1 SFESVAPPGR
11 GGSSTVYQATIEGR
25 DQEVA
30 LKILRPELLEQPTQV
45 ERFRREAL
53 HVANLRHP
61 NTVRLLDYGQLS
73 NGLVFAAIELLK
85 GEPLSSRLARV
96 GRLPFTQALHIIV
109 QVLYSLSEAHQ
120 QNIIHRDLKPANI
133 FLCEEPVRASVR
145 VLDFGMALALDT
157 LQVRLTTQ
165 GDIPGTPQYMAPEQ
179 ASDQPLAKATDIY
192 AVGLIFYEMLT
203 GQHPFRG
210 MRDMDVLFRKRNR
223 SMHYNLDALP
233 QGDAQLIEEVLAKSL
248 EPDMYT
254 RYPDAE
260 AMLKALEA
268 RIAIPPPVS
277 IDEFYSVTAVQ
288 ARHRKAVLARLLERA
303 EEALGTE
310 DWIEARDSYQSA
322 LGVINTLATV
332 DHSDGEEIE
341 GKRGK
346 ALLNLSKALVALDA
360 LGVAEDALREAV
372 QVLPY
377 SSIEGLEARIMLA
390 DIITEQGL
398 HERGAAF
405 YDAALA
411 HLTEQTPTSLHDRV
425 YLGLATVAF
434 HNADHHDSIAFIEEL
449 RDPNPRLKFQ
459 ATVLKLRA
467 LCGLGRGPDAWAFV
481 AQVEEEQDE
490 SMRIELLLAVSE
502 LAESQG
508 LLDRAAQYLE
518 KVFGLQKGLRNDYA
532 GRYTTA
538 QRLAELEAKRGR
550 IESAY
555 IYAGQSVAIAR
566 TMNDR
571 WREIAARLAF
581 GELLAS
587 EHDYLR
593 AVEEIRVARRIQ
605 KDMND
610 REGLA
615 RSHYLL
621 GDVCCQAGDMKAARK
636 YFKEA
641 MRYENEQATEFMVMA
656 ATRVAEVTE
665 GMGKLDRAAEY
676 YTYAIQVAGDIG
688 IVQVGHRPR
697 LGMARLQ

>member
-1 SFESVAPPGR
+1 GLLLFGSEDGWV
-11 GGSSTVYQATIEGR
+11 GG
-25 DQEVA
+25 
-30 LKILRPELLEQPTQV
+30 
-45 ERFRREAL
+45 
-53 HVANLRHP
+53 
-61 NTVRLLDYGQLS
+61 
-73 NGLVFAAIELLK
+73 IEL
-85 GEPLSSRLARV
+85 
-96 GRLPFTQALHIIV
+96 
-109 QVLYSLSEAHQ
+109 
-120 QNIIHRDLKPANI
+120 DL
-133 FLCEEPVRASVR
+133 
-145 VLDFGMALALDT
+145 
-157 LQVRLTTQ
+157 
-165 GDIPGTPQYMAPEQ
+165 
-179 ASDQPLAKATDIY
+179 
-192 AVGLIFYEMLT
+192 
-203 GQHPFRG
+203 
-210 MRDMDVLFRKRNR
+210 
-223 SMHYNLDALP
+223 
-233 QGDAQLIEEVLAKSL
+233 
-248 EPDMYT
+248 
-254 RYPDAE
+254 
-260 AMLKALEA
+260 
-268 RIAIPPPVS
+268 
-277 IDEFYSVTAVQ
+277 
-288 ARHRKAVLARLLERA
+288 LLERA

-490 SMRIELLLAVSE
+490 SMRFELLLAVSE

-697 LGMARLQ
+697 LGMARLQIAKGDYLMAESFLQQVLGSARFDGLTREIVNAGLYLNWLYTFWGQGATIPPQIDEALTSVRGQAPNDLSPLIHQWRHEATVLLQHVTDQRPRTVLTQGLRSMLTDVLGEPVN